1 MLLYYIELTFAS
13 FRRNTLL
20 TLLMVLAISLGISA
34 TMTTLTVFHVLSGD
48 PLPDR
53 SGRLF
58 HVLLDPQGM
67 EGYYPGVEPPA
78 QLTRADAEALYRAR
92 RAGRQAIMYGGGPRI
107 QPQGAGEASFRVD
120 ARYTT
125 PEFFAMFD
133 VPFRYGGAWDDQA
146 EAEGQRVAV
155 IGQRLNDT
163 LFGGAS
169 SIGRDI
175 LLDGTAFRV
184 IGVLAPW
191 RPAPKFYDLYV
202 GKHSFTEGEEVF
214 LPFHTALDRKLE
226 STGLVNCFAP
236 VPPGAGDYDLASPCV
251 WLQMWTELGSAD
263 QVAAYRAYL
272 ERYSDEQRA
281 NGRYIRPNNVRMR
294 SLREYLEFNQVI
306 PQDVRL
312 QVWVAFGFLLICLVN
327 TVSLLLAKFLR
338 RAPEIA
344 TRRAIGASQ
353 RSIFLQHLVE
363 AGMLGLIGGAIGLA
377 LTHLGLWAIR
387 QQPVDYAPLIHLD
400 RAMFATTFALAVVSS
415 VLAGTI
421 PAWRVCKVSPA
432 FQLKEQ

>member
-1 MLLYYIELTFAS
+1 MLIYYIELAFAS

-20 TLLMVLAISLGISA
+20 TLLMVLAIALGISA
-34 TMTTLTVFHVLSGD
+34 SMTTLTVFHVLSGD
-48 PLPDR
+48 PLPET
-53 SGRLF
+53 SSRLF
-58 HVLLDPQGM
+58 YVLLDPQAM

-78 QLTRADAEALYRAR
+78 QLTRTDAEALYRAR
-92 RAGRQAIMYGGGPRI
+92 RADRQVIMYGGGLSV
-107 QPQGAGEASFRVD
+107 QPPGSGEAAFDVD
-120 ARYTT
+120 TRYTT

-133 VPFRYGGAWDDQA
+133 VPFRYGGGWDDKA
-146 EAEGQRVAV
+146 EAEAQRVAV
-155 IGQRLNDT
+155 IGQKLNDR
-163 LFGGAS
+163 LFGGANS
-169 SIGRDI
+169 FGREI
-175 LLDGTAFRV
+175 LLNGMTFRV
-184 IGVLAPW
+184 IGVLDHW

-202 GKHSFTEGEEVF
+202 GKRSFTESEEVF
-214 LPFHTALDRKLE
+214 IPFHTALDRKLE
-226 STGLVNCFAP
+226 TAGLLNCFGP
-236 VPPGAGDYDLASPCV
+236 IPPGAGDYALASPCV
-251 WLQMWTELGSAD
+251 WVQMWSELGSAD
-263 QVAAYRAYL
+263 KAAAYKAYL

-281 NGRYIRPNNVRMR
+281 NGRYARPNNVRMR
-294 SLREYLEFNQVI
+294 SLREYLEFNKVI

-363 AGMLGLIGGAIGLA
+363 AGMLGLIGGVIGLA
-377 LTHLGLWAIR
+377 LTMLGLWAIR
-387 QQPVDYAPLIHLD
+387 QQPVDYAPLVQLD
-400 RAMFATTFALAVVSS
+400 VTMFATTFVLAIVSS